1 MIAEKIDVPIIVGIG
16 ASAGGLEALDDFFRR
31 IPVNSGLT
39 FIIIQHLDP
48 DQKDLLPEILQ
59 RITPMAVT
67 QASDDQK
74 VEADCVYI
82 IPPKH
87 DMSISKGFLHLST
100 PLAARGQR
108 LPIDFFFKSLAEDQ
122 QERAI
127 AIILSGMGSDGTKG
141 AQFIKENAGIV
152 LVQSV
157 DSAKFDSMPQSIIDA
172 GLADIIAPAH
182 QLPASIIAYCEHGN
196 FAQPS
201 SNTSSN
207 LNSDQAIKRLAQA
220 PAPEPMPTLI
230 DGIIDLLREHTGN
243 DFALYKKSTIY
254 RRIERRMGIHQIQ
267 SKKIYLSYL
276 RNNPNELDLLFNEL
290 LIGVTHFFRDPL
302 IWEQLIAEVLPELLE
317 SCTDER
323 ELRAWVPACSTGEEA
338 YSLAMA
344 FSDAL
349 EKLKPKRSFTLQ
361 VFATDLDEDAI
372 KFAREGYY
380 PIQIDADVP
389 KAQLARYFTKAD
401 TGYRVNTSIR
411 EMIVFARQNIIMDPP
426 FTKLD
431 ILSCRNLLIYLD
443 SALQRRLIPLFHYS
457 LSKRGILILGSAETV
472 GADTHLFE
480 ALAKKS
486 HIYKRIDNQRKFLD
500 VAFPTQV
507 PTTIYSTQDLLLH
520 EAPMSKPLDNLQSLA
535 DTLLLRQFSPSAV
548 LINEDG
554 DILYINGRTGKYLEP
569 AAGKANWNIYA
580 MIHDDLRPALET
592 AIRAA
597 KSQKERAKVQGK
609 ISLNKQST
617 QGVEITAQT
626 IATPKELSGLLIVL
640 FSDFIAPDRDPTD
653 KLSSNEKALAL
664 ELQQARQALNTLRE
678 ENKTSQ
684 EEVRAANEE
693 LQSTNEE
700 LQSTNEELTT
710 SKEEMQ
716 SLNEELQTLN
726 SELHSK
732 VDDLSWVNNDMINL
746 LNSTEIATLFLDS
759 ELNVRRFT
767 SFCTPLFR
775 LIESDVGRPLSD
787 IVTELEYP
795 DLQQDVNQVLGT
807 LVFCEKQIKT
817 HKNQWYKVRIMPYR
831 TQENVIDGV
840 VITLLDIQA
849 MKDLELEE

>member
-1 MIAEKIDVPIIVGIG
+1 MIAGKTDVPIIVGIG
-16 ASAGGLEALDDFFRR
+16 ASAGGLEALDEFFRR
-31 IPVNSGLT
+31 IPVNSGLSY
-39 FIIIQHLDP
+39 IVIQHLDP

-67 QASDDQK
+67 QASDQQK

-82 IPPKH
+82 IPPNH
-87 DMSISKGFLHLST
+87 DMSISQGLLHLSA

-108 LPIDFFFKSLAEDQ
+108 LPIDFFLQSLAEDQ
-122 QERAI
+122 HERAI

-141 AQFIKENAGIV
+141 AKFIKENAGIV
-152 LVQSV
+152 LVQSAE
-157 DSAKFDSMPQSIIDA
+157 SAKFDSMPQSIIDA

-182 QLPASIIAYCEHGN
+182 QLPANIIAYCEHG
-196 FAQPS
+196 S
-201 SNTSSN
+201 
-207 LNSDQAIKRLAQA
+207 LAQSDSNA
-220 PAPEPMPTLI
+220 SHDIDPNPAIQTPTPAPI
-230 DGIIDLLREHTGN
+230 DGIIDLLRQHTGN
-243 DFALYKKSTIY
+243 DFSLYKKSTIY
-254 RRIERRMGIHQIQ
+254 RRIDRRMGIHQIQ
-267 SKKIYLSYL
+267 SKEIYLNYL
-276 RNNPNELDLLFNEL
+276 HNNPNELDLLFNEL
-290 LIGVTHFFRDPL
+290 LIGVTNFFRDPL
-302 IWEQLIAEVLPELLE
+302 IWEQLIAKVLPELLE
-317 SCTDER
+317 SGADGR

-349 EKLKPKRSFTLQ
+349 DKLKPKRALTLQ
-361 VFATDLDEDAI
+361 VFATDLDDDAI
-372 KFAREGYY
+372 KIAREGYY
-380 PIQIDADVP
+380 PIQIEADVP
-389 KAQLARYFTKAD
+389 KAQLARYFTKAES
-401 TGYRVNTSIR
+401 GYHVSPAIR
-411 EMIVFARQNIIMDPP
+411 EMIVFAKQNIIMDPP

-457 LSKRGILILGSAETV
+457 LTEHGILILGSAETV
-472 GADTHLFE
+472 GADNHLFKAIAE
-480 ALAKKS
+480 KS
-486 HIYKRIDNQRKFLD
+486 HIYKRIDSPRKFLD
-500 VAFPTQV
+500 TAFPTKA
-507 PTTIYSTQDLLLH
+507 PTTSYSTQDLLLH

-592 AIRAA
+592 AIRWAQ
-597 KSQKERAKVQGK
+597 SHETVAKVQGE

-626 IATPKELSGLLIVL
+626 ITAPKELSGLLMVL
-640 FSDFIAPDRDPTD
+640 FSDFIAPDRDLTD
-653 KLSSNEKALAL
+653 KLTTNEKCLAL
-664 ELQQARQALNTLRE
+664 ELQQARQALNTLRD
-678 ENKTSQ
+678 ENRISQ

-746 LNSTEIATLFLDS
+746 LNSTEIATLFLDG

-795 DLQQDVNQVLGT
+795 DLQQDVIQVLST
-807 LVFCEKQIKT
+807 LVFCEKQVKT
-817 HKNQWYKVRIMPYR
+817 HNNHWYKVRIMPYR

-840 VITLLDIQA
+840 VITLLDIQEL
-849 MKDLELEE
+849 KGLELEHDS